1 MLLSAVIWLQQTGLM
16 RALRESDRGYE
27 ILLSL
32 HVSFIALFGATVVL
46 TNLKLL
52 GIAPAGYSVSDIV
65 EQLRVPKRV
74 GLLCIGTCGFLLF
87 GMKAEEYYLNVFF
100 RIKATLFLLVAAHAL
115 IFRPRVYNSPQDLD
129 EALKKAG
136 SPPAR
141 AKAAAVTSLLLWF
154 GIVCAGRGIGYIH
167 PPPFSHHFSEL
178 WNRPGRQREA
188 GRLLSTGCR
197 EAPCNDNIFNR
208 QKGGRNAD

>member
-1 MLLSAVIWLQQTGLM
+1 MLLSLVILLQQTGLM

-32 HVSFIALFGATVVL
+32 HVSMIALFGATVL
-46 TNLKLL
+46 MTNLRLL
-52 GIAPAGYSVSDIV
+52 GIAPAGYSISDIV

-100 RIKATLFLLVAAHAL
+100 RIKVALFLLVAVHAM
-115 IFRPRVYNSPQDLD
+115 IFRPGVYDTPKSLD
-129 EALKKAG
+129 QTPH
-136 SPPAR
+136 PPAR

-167 PPPFSHHFSEL
+167 PPPFSHHFSSL
-178 WNRPGRQREA
+178 WNMPATRPRDARFGDTP
-188 GRLLSTGCR
+188 LLRAWS
-197 EAPCNDNIFNR
+197 APIDLPNKL

>member
-1 MLLSAVIWLQQTGLM
+1 MLLSSVIWLQQTGVM

-32 HVSFIALFGATVVL
+32 HVSMIALFGATVVM
-46 TNLKLL
+46 TNLRLL
-52 GIAPAGYSVSDIV
+52 GIAPAGYSVADIV
-65 EQLRVPKRV
+65 DQLRVPKRI
-74 GLLCIGTCGFLLF
+74 GLACIGTCGFLLF
-87 GMKAEEYYLNVFF
+87 GMKAEEYYLNAFF
-100 RIKATLFLLVAAHAL
+100 RLKVALFLLVAVHAM
-115 IFRPRVYNSPQDLD
+115 IFRPRVYNAPQSLD
-129 EALKKAG
+129 EDAGLQG

-178 WNRPGRQREA
+178 WNRPAQA
-188 GRLLSTGCR
+188 GELLTKR
-197 EAPCNDNIFNR
+197 FDKADFNTTTFNP